1 MIYIN
6 TILCLSSMT
15 DIHAVE
21 KGRKA
26 SRKKLEVPLHKV
38 YNIADC
44 KYHFHFKIEVKYEKT
59 GFR

>member
-1 MIYIN
+1 
-6 TILCLSSMT
+6 MT